1 MVDSGS
7 ASRLSEK
14 EEDHKVRQF
23 HLSTVSESYLLHSL
37 SIIIMESR
45 SEEHCLAYLRCRV
58 MQIPSFGARTQPI
71 DEAERE
77 TSTGSF
83 PFLGLYQ

>member
-1 MVDSGS
+1 M
-7 ASRLSEK
+7 
-14 EEDHKVRQF
+14 RQF
-23 HLSTVSESYLLHSL
+23 HLSTVSESYPLQSL
-37 SIIIMESR
+37 SIIIIMESR